1 MSKIRKLAG
10 QTVIYGASSI
20 LARILNYALTPL
32 HTYVFEDTADM
43 GVVTGLY
50 AYTAILLVI
59 YTFGMET
66 SFFRFANKTKQEDL
80 VYKTTSSAVIII
92 SLLLS
97 TLIFF
102 NAGWF
107 AEKAG
112 YPQAVLL
119 VQWLSVILF
128 LDGLLAI
135 PFARLRFQNKAKRF
149 ALAKIFNIVLNVSL
163 QLIFLLL
170 LPEIYEGNI
179 FPALQPL
186 VSGWYNPDLGIG
198 YIFLSNLIANIFLV
212 FFLFDLIAKIR
223 LKFDRKLIRPLM
235 YYSFPILI
243 MGVAGMFNEQLDK
256 ILLEKILSED
266 YYPWDAVGVYGQT
279 YKLAVFMLL
288 AIQAFRYAGEPF
300 FFSQAED
307 KNAPELFARVMHYFT
322 IFSLMIFI
330 GVSLNVDFIAHFFL
344 LNPNYRV
351 ALFLV
356 PILLFGKLFYGIYV
370 NLSIWFKLTDETIYG
385 TYFTVAG
392 AIITVIG
399 NLLLIPVIGYT
410 GSAISMVLCYF
421 TMSALCYYYGQKK
434 YPIPYN
440 FKKLLPHLLVSIA
453 IIWLSFVVKLENFWI
468 DSIFNILI
476 TLILFIVVYMVEFRP
491 LLKKE

>member
-10 QTVIYGASSI
+10 ETAIYGVSSI
-20 LARILNYALTPL
+20 LARILSYALTPL
-32 HTYVFEDTADM
+32 HTYAFPDTSEM

-66 SFFRFANKTKQEDL
+66 SFFRFANKTRQEDQ
-80 VYKTTSSAVIII
+80 VYNATSSAVIIV

-97 TLIFF
+97 SLIYF
-102 NAGWF
+102 NATWF

-112 YPQAVLL
+112 YPEAVLL
-119 VQWLSVILF
+119 VKWLSIILF

-149 ALAKIFNIVLNVSL
+149 ALAKVLNIVTNVTL
-163 QLIFLLL
+163 QLCFLLL
-170 LPEIYEGNI
+170 LPAIHEGELLPN
-179 FPALQPL
+179 LQPL
-186 VSGWYNPDLGIG
+186 ISGWYNPDMGIG
-198 YIFLSNLIANIFLV
+198 YIFLSNLIANIILV
-212 FFLFDLIAKIR
+212 FLLFDLIAQIR
-223 LKFDRKLIRPLM
+223 LKMNWKLIKPLI
-235 YYSFPILI
+235 YYSLPILI
-243 MGVAGMFNEQLDK
+243 MGIAGMFNEQLDK
-256 ILLEKILSED
+256 ILLEKILPD
-266 YYPWDAVGVYGQT
+266 DFYPWDAVGVYGQT

-307 KNAPELFARVMHYFT
+307 KHAPALFARVMHYF
-322 IFSLMIFI
+322 ILFSLMIFV

-392 AIITVIG
+392 AVITIVG
-399 NLLLIPVIGYT
+399 NILLIPHIGYT

-421 TMSALCYYYGQKK
+421 FMCLICYYYGQKK

-440 FKKLLPHLLVSIA
+440 FKKLIPHLLISVI
-453 IIWLSFVVKLENFWI
+453 IIWLSFLVKLENFWI
-468 DSIFNILI
+468 DSLFNIVI
-476 TLILFIVVYMVEFRP
+476 TLILFIVVYILEFKP
-491 LLKKE
+491 LLRKA